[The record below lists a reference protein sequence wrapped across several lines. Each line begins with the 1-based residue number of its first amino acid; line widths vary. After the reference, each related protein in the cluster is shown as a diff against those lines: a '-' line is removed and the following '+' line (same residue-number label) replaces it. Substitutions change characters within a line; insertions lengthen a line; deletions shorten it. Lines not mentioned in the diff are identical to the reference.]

1 MVDKAVQHSQLPTIR
16 RMSVMMLLIHLICKY
31 WNVSH
36 CSLRQEYLSYKGS
49 SRGANHASPLIIRP
63 TSITNIKHTALA
75 HPPLSLITFVSIRT
89 PGNHLSIWK
98 IRNFVCIL
106 YFINQAFSSF
116 SEERRQGAV
125 SWPGTMR
132 VIARSA
138 GRQDD
143 KEERAFYPSS
153 GGGRGSLTSCS
164 DTFHSLCCHPTGANC
179 WKDCVGREREGWWGL
194 GTQHQGGL

>member
-1 MVDKAVQHSQLPTIR
+1 
-16 RMSVMMLLIHLICKY
+16 MS
-31 WNVSH
+31 
-36 CSLRQEYLSYKGS
+36 
-49 SRGANHASPLIIRP
+49 P
-63 TSITNIKHTALA
+63 TSNRPPVA
-75 HPPLSLITFVSIRT
+75 HPPLWLITFVSIRT

-153 GGGRGSLTSCS
+153 GGWRVSLTSSS

-179 WKDCVGREREGWWGL
+179 SKDCVARAGRAGAGAGTEHQCGL
-194 GTQHQGGL
+194 SSMHLHCLSIQRGGGDIVIQQ